1 MHVRD
6 MATTLTTTLGLASPP
21 VALALADAPP
31 AGVRTF
37 EGSVP
42 SACTFWR
49 RAESAVFYA
58 TAEQHFRCPVGTMVM
73 GFEMPDDVKQEL
85 MGLVGVM
92 VEEGYLGADEAPRIP
107 TLPRKS
113 AGVVYG
119 PLRDFPVE
127 PDAVLMWLTPRQAM
141 LVSEAGGACNWTGS
155 APGATL
161 GRPACAAIP
170 TAVARGGLTASLG
183 CIGMRTYTE
192 VADDQ
197 MLAVVPWAALP
208 QLETALRD
216 ILKANRTMAGVP
228 RRAESAR
235 RLEGTHLDGGQRE
248 RERTFWETMMSDGG
262 DTPAV
267 R

>member
-6 MATTLTTTLGLASPP
+6 MAAKLATALGLATPP
-21 VALALADAPP
+21 VALALADVPP
-31 AGVRTF
+31 PGVRTF

-58 TAEQHFRCPVGTMVM
+58 TAAQHYRCPVGTMVM

-92 VEEGYLGADEAPRIP
+92 VEGGYLGADEAPRIP

-119 PLRDFPVE
+119 PLRDFPIE
-127 PDAVLMWLTPRQAM
+127 PDAILMWLTPRQAM
-141 LVSEAGGACNWTGS
+141 LMSEAGGACQWTGA
-155 APGATL
+155 APAATL

-170 TAVARGGLTASLG
+170 TAVARGTLTASLG
-183 CIGMRTYTE
+183 CVGMRTYTE

-197 MLAVVPWAALP
+197 MLAVVPAAAVP
-208 QLETALRD
+208 QLATALNT
-216 ILKANRTMAGVP
+216 IVKANRAMHEFHEA
-228 RRAESAR
+228 RKASA
-235 RLEGTHLDGGQRE
+235 
-248 RERTFWETMMSDGG
+248 
-262 DTPAV
+262 V
-267 R
+267 

>member
-1 MHVRD
+1 MQVRNI
-6 MATTLTTTLGLASPP
+6 AAKLTTTLGLGTKP

-49 RAESAVFYA
+49 RAETAVFYA
-58 TAEQHFRCPVGTMVM
+58 TAAQHFRCPVGTMVM
-73 GFEMPDDVKQEL
+73 GFDMPDAVKTEL

-92 VEEGYLGADEAPRIP
+92 VEGGYLGADEAPKIP

-119 PLRDFPVE
+119 PLQDFPIA
-127 PDAVLMWLTPRQAM
+127 PDAILVWLTPRQAM
-141 LVSEAGGACNWTGS
+141 LMSEASGACNWTG
-155 APGATL
+155 ATPAATL

-170 TAVARGGLTASLG
+170 TAVARGAMATSLG
-183 CIGMRTYTE
+183 CVGMRTYTE

-197 MLAVVPWAALP
+197 MLAVIPAGAVS
-208 QLETALRD
+208 QLETALSS
-216 ILKANRTMAGVP
+216 IATANQALAEFHQGRKAGV
-228 RRAESAR
+228 A
-235 RLEGTHLDGGQRE
+235 
-248 RERTFWETMMSDGG
+248 
-262 DTPAV
+262 
-267 R
+267 

>member
-1 MHVRD
+1 MGVRD
-6 MATTLTTTLGLASPP
+6 TATRLTTTLGLQTKPI
-21 VALALADAPP
+21 ALALADAPP

-58 TAEQHFRCPVGTMVM
+58 TAAQHFRCPVGAMVM
-73 GFEMPDDVKQEL
+73 GFEMPNDVQAEL

-92 VEEGYLGADEAPRIP
+92 VEGGYLGADEASSIP
-107 TLPRKS
+107 KLPRKS

-119 PLRDFPVE
+119 PLQDFPIE
-127 PDAVLMWLTPRQAM
+127 PDAIVLWLTPRQAM
-141 LVSEAGGACNWTGS
+141 LMSEASGACRWTGS
-155 APGATL
+155 MPAATL

-170 TAVARGGLTASLG
+170 TAVSRGAMTSSLG

-197 MLAVVPWAALP
+197 MLAIIPGGAVP
-208 QLETALRD
+208 QLEATLNQIVAANGAMAEFHEGRKASTASR
-216 ILKANRTMAGVP
+216 AG
-228 RRAESAR
+228 
-235 RLEGTHLDGGQRE
+235 
-248 RERTFWETMMSDGG
+248 
-262 DTPAV
+262 
-267 R
+267 

>member
-1 MHVRD
+1 MHVQD
-6 MATTLTTTLGLASPP
+6 TATKLTTALGLASPP

-73 GFEMPDDVKQEL
+73 GFDMPDEVKKEL

-92 VEEGYLGADEAPRIP
+92 VEEGYLGPDEAPRIP

-113 AGVVYG
+113 AGVIYG

-141 LVSEAGGACNWTGS
+141 LVSEAGGACHWTGA
-155 APGATL
+155 APAATL

-170 TAVARGGLTASLG
+170 TAVSRGSLTASLG

-197 MLAVVPWAALP
+197 MLAVVPAAAVSSLAAT
-208 QLETALRD
+208 LAGIVT
-216 ILKANRTMAGVP
+216 ANRTLAAFHEARKAG
-228 RRAESAR
+228 AA
-235 RLEGTHLDGGQRE
+235 
-248 RERTFWETMMSDGG
+248 
-262 DTPAV
+262 
-267 R
+267 

>member
-6 MATTLTTTLGLASPP
+6 IATKLTTTLGLATPP

-49 RAESAVFYA
+49 RAEAGVFYA
-58 TAEQHFRCPVGTMVM
+58 TAAQHFRCPVGTMVM
-73 GFEMPDDVKQEL
+73 GFEMPDHVKNEL

-92 VEEGYLGADEAPRIP
+92 VEGGYLGADEAPRIP

-119 PLRDFPVE
+119 PLRDFPIE

-141 LVSEAGGACNWTGS
+141 LVSEAGGSCNWTGS
-155 APGATL
+155 APAGTL

-170 TAVARGGLTASLG
+170 TAVSRGSVTASLG
-183 CIGMRTYTE
+183 CVGMRTYTE

-197 MLAVVPWAALP
+197 MLAVVPAAAVSQLEAALSS
-208 QLETALRD
+208 
-216 ILKANRTMAGVP
+216 IVMANRGLAEFHEARKAG
-228 RRAESAR
+228 AA
-235 RLEGTHLDGGQRE
+235 
-248 RERTFWETMMSDGG
+248 
-262 DTPAV
+262 
-267 R
+267 

>member
-1 MHVRD
+1 MLVRD
-6 MATTLTTTLGLASPP
+6 MAAKLTTTLGLATPP

-58 TAEQHFRCPVGTMVM
+58 TAAQHFRCPVGTMVM

-92 VEEGYLGADEAPRIP
+92 VEGGYLGADEAPRIP

-119 PLRDFPVE
+119 PLRDFPIE
-127 PDAVLMWLTPRQAM
+127 PDAIVMWLTPRQAM
-141 LVSEAGGACNWTGS
+141 LMSEAGGACQWTGS
-155 APGATL
+155 TPAATL

-170 TAVARGGLTASLG
+170 TAVARGALTASLG

-197 MLAVVPWAALP
+197 MLAVVPAAAVS
-208 QLETALRD
+208 QLETALNG
-216 ILKANRTMAGVP
+216 IVAANRAMA
-228 RRAESAR
+228 EFHEAR
-235 RLEGTHLDGGQRE
+235 KT
-248 RERTFWETMMSDGG
+248 T
-262 DTPAV
+262 AV
-267 R
+267 

>member
-1 MHVRD
+1 MQVRD
-6 MATTLTTTLGLASPP
+6 LATKLTTTLGLDTKP

-58 TAEQHFRCPVGTMVM
+58 TAAQHFRCPVGAMVM
-73 GFEMPDDVKQEL
+73 GFDMPDDVKQEL

-92 VEEGYLGADEAPRIP
+92 VEGGYLGADEAPRIP
-107 TLPRKS
+107 TFPRKR

-119 PLRDFPVE
+119 PLQDFPVD
-127 PDAVLMWLTPRQAM
+127 PDAIVLWLTPRQAM
-141 LVSEAGGACNWTGS
+141 LMSEASGACHWTGS
-155 APGATL
+155 TPTATL

-170 TAVARGGLTASLG
+170 AAVSRGAMAASLG

-192 VADDQ
+192 IADDR
-197 MLAVVPWAALP
+197 MLAVVPAAAVT
-208 QLETALRD
+208 QLSATLND
-216 ILKANRTMAGVP
+216 IVGANRAMA
-228 RRAESAR
+228 EFH
-235 RLEGTHLDGGQRE
+235 EGRKAG
-248 RERTFWETMMSDGG
+248 
-262 DTPAV
+262 AA
-267 R
+267 

>member
-1 MHVRD
+1 MQVRE
-6 MATTLTTTLGLASPP
+6 MATKLTATLGLDTKPI
-21 VALALADAPP
+21 ALALADAPP

-58 TAEQHFRCPVGTMVM
+58 TAAQHFRCPVGAMVM
-73 GFEMPDDVKQEL
+73 GFEMPDGVKSEL

-92 VEEGYLGADEAPRIP
+92 VDGGYLEAGEASRIP

-119 PLRDFPVE
+119 PLQDFPIE
-127 PDAVLMWLTPRQAM
+127 PDAVLLWVTPRQTM
-141 LVSEAGGACNWTGS
+141 LMSEASGASHWTNS
-155 APGATL
+155 APAATL

-170 TAVARGGLTASLG
+170 SAVARGAMAASHG

-192 VADDQ
+192 IADDH
-197 MLAVVPWAALP
+197 MLAVVPGGAVSLLVATLSRVAAAN
-208 QLETALRD
+208 QAMAKFHEVR
-216 ILKANRTMAGVP
+216 KAG
-228 RRAESAR
+228 
-235 RLEGTHLDGGQRE
+235 
-248 RERTFWETMMSDGG
+248 
-262 DTPAV
+262 AV
-267 R
+267 

>member
-6 MATTLTTTLGLASPP
+6 MAATLTTTLGLAAPP
-21 VALALADAPP
+21 VALALADGPP

-58 TAEQHFRCPVGTMVM
+58 TAAQHYRCPVGTMVM

-85 MGLVGVM
+85 TGLVGVM
-92 VEEGYLGADEAPRIP
+92 VEGGYLGADEAPRIP

-119 PLRDFPVE
+119 PLRDFPIA
-127 PDAVLMWLTPRQAM
+127 PDAILMWLTPRQAM
-141 LVSEAGGACNWTGS
+141 LMSEAGGACHWTGS
-155 APGATL
+155 TPAGTL

-170 TAVARGGLTASLG
+170 TAVARGAVTASLG

-197 MLAVVPWAALP
+197 MLAVVPAAALP
-208 QLETALRD
+208 RLETALND
-216 ILKANRTMAGVP
+216 IVRANRAMQEFHQARKAG
-228 RRAESAR
+228 AA
-235 RLEGTHLDGGQRE
+235 
-248 RERTFWETMMSDGG
+248 
-262 DTPAV
+262 
-267 R
+267 